1 MSNIDFFQI
10 GALKVFA
17 ELGQLIEEDERNQIK
32 FMDLPSDI
40 IQNNISKYLLEDK
53 QINKIFHN
61 KKDNELKYLLFGN
74 NIELPYMNLNNRG
87 NKIEV
92 KNDELIKY
100 VNYILKQKG
109 INKVVKNISVD
120 FHERQSNGKSCFSWI
135 EKTINLLDKENK
147 LVARINEVSTV
158 GIMNIRT
165 TYLKLVIK
173 QEDKDIV
180 QTIKKENIVNE
191 CNSIHNYISEC
202 IQNYYS
208 D

>member
-1 MSNIDFFQI
+1 MSNMDFFQI

-17 ELGQLIEEDERNQIK
+17 ELGQLIEEDSQKEIK
-32 FMDLPSDI
+32 FMDLTTDI
-40 IQNNISKYLLEDK
+40 IQNNVSKYLLEDK

-61 KKDNELKYLLFGN
+61 KEDNELKFILFGN
-74 NIELPYMNLNNRG
+74 NIDLTYMNLNNRD
-87 NKIEV
+87 NNIEV
-92 KNDELIKY
+92 KNDELLKY

-120 FHERQSNGKSCFSWI
+120 FHERTGKKCFTWI
-135 EKTINLLDKENK
+135 EQTINLLDKENK
-147 LVARINEVSTV
+147 LVAWINEVTTF

-191 CNSIHNYISEC
+191 CYSIHNYISEC

>member
-17 ELGQLIEEDERNQIK
+17 ELGQLIEEDESNQIK
-32 FMDLPSDI
+32 FMDLPTDI
-40 IQNNISKYLLEDK
+40 IQINISKYLLEDK

-61 KKDNELKYLLFGN
+61 QEDNELKFILFGN

-92 KNDELIKY
+92 KNDELLKY

-109 INKVVKNISVD
+109 INKVVKNISVE
-120 FHERQSNGKSCFSWI
+120 FHERQSNSKNCFSWI
-135 EKTINLLDKENK
+135 EKTINLLDKENNSI
-147 LVARINEVSTV
+147 AWINEVSTF

-180 QTIKKENIVNE
+180 QTIKKENIINE
-191 CNSIHNYISEC
+191 CYSIHNYISEC

>member
-1 MSNIDFFQI
+1 MSNIDFYQI

-17 ELGQLIEEDERNQIK
+17 HIGALIEEDDRNQIK
-32 FMDLPSDI
+32 FIDLPADI

-61 KKDNELKYLLFGN
+61 QEDNELKLILFGN

-92 KNDELIKY
+92 KNDELLKY

-120 FHERQSNGKSCFSWI
+120 FHERQSKGKNCFSWI
-135 EKTINLLDKENK
+135 EKTINL
-147 LVARINEVSTV
+147 
-158 GIMNIRT
+158 
-165 TYLKLVIK
+165 
-173 QEDKDIV
+173 
-180 QTIKKENIVNE
+180 
-191 CNSIHNYISEC
+191 
-202 IQNYYS
+202 
-208 D
+208 

>member
-1 MSNIDFFQI
+1 MSNMDFFQI

-17 ELGQLIEEDERNQIK
+17 DIGALIEEDEKNQIK
-32 FMDLPSDI
+32 FMDLPTDI
-40 IQNNISKYLLEDK
+40 IQINISKYLLEDK

-61 KKDNELKYLLFGN
+61 QEDNELKFILFGN

-92 KNDELIKY
+92 KNDELLKY

-120 FHERQSNGKSCFSWI
+120 FHERTGKKCFTWI
-135 EKTINLLDKENK
+135 EQTINLLDKENK
-147 LVARINEVSTV
+147 LVAWINEVTTF

-191 CNSIHNYISEC
+191 CYSIHNYISEC